1 MLKTLCLSGLV
12 IFNLSSKL
20 IKQVEEGNGYR
31 RNAYIRQNNI
41 RTYLIKVVNEINKN
55 SLRSFIQNK
64 TSFED
69 ESSFV
74 SKPENTKTSND
85 VVSNYSEV

>member
-41 RTYLIKVVNEINKN
+41 RTYLIKVVDERNKN
-55 SLRSFIQNK
+55 SLSSFIQNK

-69 ESSFV
+69 EPSFV
-74 SKPENTKTSND
+74 SKSENTKTSND